1 MERII
6 LNANEGKILTDG
18 QIYGTTIFLE
28 VGKDPSIFYEIG
40 LEEYEKRFEEEER
53 EEKIY

>member
-6 LNANEGKILTDG
+6 LNANEGKILTDS

-28 VGKDPSIFYEIG
+28 VGKDPSIFYEIS
-40 LEEYEKRFEEEER
+40 LEEYEKLFEEEER
-53 EEKIY
+53 EEEIY